1 MTQKPLHI
9 VFLSAEYPLW
19 ASGGVGSFIQTLGR
33 ALVANGHNV
42 SVVGP
47 GKKAEEERL
56 IDQGVQLYRLKKN
69 PLPGP
74 NFVYN
79 AFAINSKLKKLHQ
92 QIPIDI
98 IESAELG
105 LALLS
110 SSHKAKKVI
119 RLHGGHHFFAEAERR
134 GINWR
139 KGLLEKRS
147 FKKADA
153 FIAGTD
159 YVRTHTAKYLSYHNA
174 KVVILPYPLQ
184 TDIALPDVQI
194 DNDLILFAGTVC
206 EKKGVRQL
214 LQAFKLVREQR
225 PSCRLELYGR
235 DWFYQ
240 DGRSYIEEIKKE
252 LPADHFVDVHFMG
265 AISRG
270 ELDLLYAKAAVCVF
284 PSHMETQGLV
294 SLEAMLL
301 EKAVVFSKYGPGPET
316 IEHGQTGLLC
326 DVYDPQDI
334 AKQVLWFLE
343 HPKEAANI
351 GAKARKAVMNRYE
364 LQQVTAAN
372 VEFYRSIQN
381 RING

>member
-1 MTQKPLHI
+1 MKQRPLHI

-19 ASGGVGSFIQTLGR
+19 ASGGVGTFIQTLGR
-33 ALVANGHNV
+33 SLVAAGHKV

-47 GKKAEEERL
+47 GKKNAEEH
-56 IDQGVQLYRLKKN
+56 ITDQGVQLYRLKKN

-79 AFAINSKLKKLHQ
+79 AFAINLKLRKLNKET
-92 QIPIDI
+92 PIDI
-98 IESAELG
+98 IESPELG

-153 FIAGTD
+153 FIAGTE
-159 YVRTHTAKYLSYHNA
+159 YVKSHTAKYLSYHTA
-174 KVVILPYPLQ
+174 KVAIIPYPLQ
-184 TDIALPDVQI
+184 TDIAIPDVPVDQ
-194 DNDLILFAGTVC
+194 DCVLFAGTVC
-206 EKKGVRQL
+206 EKKGVREL
-214 LQAFKLVREQR
+214 LQAFKLVKQQK
-225 PSCRLELYGR
+225 PKMHLDLYGR
-235 DWFYQ
+235 DWFYP
-240 DGRSYIEEIKKE
+240 DGRSYIEEIQKE
-252 LPADHFVDVHFMG
+252 LPADHFEGVNFKG
-265 AISRG
+265 AVPRD
-270 ELDLLYAKAAVCVF
+270 ELDEHYAGAAVCVF

-301 EKAVVFSKYGPGPET
+301 EKPVVFSKYGPGPET

-326 DVYDPQDI
+326 DVYDPADI
-334 AKQVLWFLE
+334 AEQILVFLND
-343 HPKEAANI
+343 P
-351 GAKARKAVMNRYE
+351 AKATEVGKKARAEVIDRFD
-364 LQQVTAAN
+364 LDKVTAIN
-372 VEFYRSIQN
+372 VEFYRSL
-381 RING
+381 